1 MGGIPQLLS
10 LVSVAAAI
18 LAALLLMAFLVGRFF
33 RNKKTRK
40 RIIIGAIG
48 VYLLAL
54 VAYFGCIAFI
64 LSGNL
69 NSN

>member
-1 MGGIPQLLS
+1 M
-10 LVSVAAAI
+10 
-18 LAALLLMAFLVGRFF
+18 
-33 RNKKTRK
+33 
-40 RIIIGAIG
+40 IGAIG

-64 LSGNL
+64 LSGSL